1 MIEPLTDL
9 PDGVLGFEVV
19 GEVHADDYTSTLI
32 PALEAAA
39 DAGEVNLVFVLGD
52 RYDGYSA
59 GAAWQDTKLG
69 AKRHMHWHRTALVS
83 DVGWISHIAT
93 TLGFMVPGD
102 FKAFPLA
109 DKDAA
114 IAWAAEQD

>member
-1 MIEPLTDL
+1 MIEPLADL
-9 PDGVLGFEVV
+9 PEGVVGFEVV
-19 GEVHADDYTSTLI
+19 GEVHADDYTGTLL

-39 DAGEVNLVFVLGD
+39 ETGEVNLVFVLGD
-52 RYDGYSA
+52 RYGGYSA

-69 AKRHMHWHRTALVS
+69 MKRHMHWNRTALVS
-83 DVGWISHIAT
+83 DVGWISHIST

-109 DKDAA
+109 EQDQA
-114 IAWAAEQD
+114 IAWVAGQD